1 MDLGKILHEHKL
13 WLKIYSH
20 QGCQAVVADTDL
32 SGIDFTKVAHENF
45 YVQPDLTMSSFKR
58 VNLSRCNLSGI
69 GLMGS
74 TLKGSDLTE
83 ANLSATILDNVDL
96 RQVNLNRAN
105 LSQASMYGAIML
117 GAFWDTGI
125 ADIRHRAFGSTT
137 KMYFTNRRRF

>member
-1 MDLGKILHEHKL
+1 MNLGKILHEHKL
-13 WLKIYSH
+13 WLKRFDQ
-20 QGCQAVVADTDL
+20 QGRQAVVAHSDL
-32 SGIDFTKVAHENF
+32 SGTDFTKVDYEGF
-45 YVQPDLTMSSFKR
+45 YVQPDLTMSSLKL